1 MIQIGK
7 LQIDLEQGEIWQDG
21 AMLHVG
27 SRALDILALLID
39 ADGAL
44 VSKKEIMERVWP
56 TSCVEENNLQVH
68 IAALRKALGEERHLI
83 RTIPGR
89 GYQLVQSTAL
99 AKASCKSMCR
109 STPYSGVIGPLACMS
124 KLVGRDD
131 AIGQI
136 VTLLD
141 ELPELTLVG
150 AGGIGKTCLA
160 NQVAHQVGDK
170 YRNGVRFFELA
181 AMSEAAMVLA
191 ALARSC
197 EPAHL
202 PTRAFGAKQIA
213 QALADQESLIVL
225 DNAEHVIE
233 VVTELVALL
242 VAWAPQLRILVTS
255 REPLRL
261 ADEAV
266 FRVPPLDVPAAG
278 ARADEVAACSAV
290 QLFVCRARSMG
301 HDFSADPQ
309 SMLLIGEICRRLD
322 GIALA
327 IELAAARAVALGVD
341 CVHRLLD
348 DRLQLLTGGHRNSLP
363 RHQTLRATFDWS
375 YSLLDPVSRS
385 VFRMLGT
392 FAGSFT
398 LEAVCAVALDRG
410 IQIAQ
415 VIESIG
421 DLVDKSL
428 LNVEFE
434 GTLARYRLSESTRA
448 YALDKLRDE
457 GEAPQ
462 IGTGDGC
469 FGPPGTVQVT
479 IAEGLNDFAGRL
491 LI

>member
-7 LQIDLEQGEIWQDG
+7 LQIDLEQGEIWHDG
-21 AMLHVG
+21 AMLRVG
-27 SRALDILALLID
+27 SRALDILALLVD
-39 ADGAL
+39 AEGAL
-44 VSKKEIMERVWP
+44 VSKSEIMERVWP
-56 TSCVEENNLQVH
+56 KACVEENNLQVH
-68 IAALRKALGEERHLI
+68 IAALRKALGDERNLI
-83 RTIPGR
+83 RTVPGR
-89 GYQLVQSTAL
+89 GYQLVQSTRL
-99 AKASCKSMCR
+99 ATAGCR
-109 STPYSGVIGPLACMS
+109 SRVVGPPRCVS

-131 AIGQI
+131 AIAQI

-141 ELPELTLVG
+141 DVPELTLVG

-160 NQVAHQVGDK
+160 NQVAHVLGDK

-181 AMSEAAMVLA
+181 AMPEATMVLA
-191 ALARSC
+191 ALEQAC
-197 EPAHL
+197 VPAGL
-202 PTRAFGAKQIA
+202 PTLGNRVASAKQIA
-213 QALADQESLIVL
+213 DALADQESLIVL

-266 FRVPPLDVPAAG
+266 FRVPPLDVPATG

-290 QLFVCRARSMG
+290 QLFVYRARSMG
-301 HDFSADPQ
+301 HDFSADTQ

-385 VFRMLGT
+385 VFRLLGT

-398 LEAVCAVALDRG
+398 LEAVCAVAIDWG
-410 IQIAQ
+410 IEIAQ

-434 GTLARYRLSESTRA
+434 GARACYRLSESTRA

-462 IGTGDGC
+462 IGTGEGG
-469 FGPPGTVQVT
+469 FGPPGNAQVT
-479 IAEGLNDFAGRL
+479 NTGNLADFAGRL